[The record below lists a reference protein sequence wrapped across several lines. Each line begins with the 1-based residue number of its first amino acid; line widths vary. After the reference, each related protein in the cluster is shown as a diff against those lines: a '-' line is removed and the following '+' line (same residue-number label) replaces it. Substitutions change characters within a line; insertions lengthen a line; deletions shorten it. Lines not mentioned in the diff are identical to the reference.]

1 MENTGNEDTYFKIF
15 FFFFNVTL
23 ILYLPAKKS
32 KNELKGFRIT
42 NEGVAN

>member
-1 MENTGNEDTYFKIF
+1 MKTHISKS

-23 ILYLPAKKS
+23 ILHLPAKKS

-42 NEGVAN
+42 NESVAN